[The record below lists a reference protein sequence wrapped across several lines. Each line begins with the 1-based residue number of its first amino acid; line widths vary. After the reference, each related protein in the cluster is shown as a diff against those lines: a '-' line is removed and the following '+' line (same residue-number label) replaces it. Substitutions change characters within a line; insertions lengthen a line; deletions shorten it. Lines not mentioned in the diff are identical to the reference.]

1 MADDVVVHEYG
12 DPGAPPMVLLHGLTE
27 AGTTWPDAVEH
38 WGAHWRMLAVDLRGH
53 GDSPRFTD
61 EELADTAAVV
71 LADVL
76 RVLDEVRR
84 PVALVGHSYGAL
96 FALRAALARPDLVRG
111 LVLED
116 PARPIDL
123 RPPPPEFFEHQER
136 FLDAMLDSRAGDPPD
151 PGGDDVERGRDPG
164 LGGVQATGRPP
175 ADPPPGTRAGP
186 LARPHRQRGRPDP
199 ARRAARRGR
208 RRADGQRR
216 GDDRPDPRRRS
227 LHPPRRPRGVL
238 RGRRPVPREPASLE
252 RPATPIRLRGRGAE
266 LAAIRR
272 RIGVVV
278 PTAGRPPG
286 LRSTR

>member
-1 MADDVVVHEYG
+1 MAGDVVVHEYG

-38 WGAHWRMLAVDLRGH
+38 WGAHWRMSAVDLRGH

-96 FALRAALARPDLVRG
+96 FALRAALARPDRVRG

-123 RPPPPEFFEHQER
+123 RPPPPEFFEHQDR
-136 FLDAMLDSRAGDPPD
+136 FLDAMLDPEPEIRRTRAETSWSEAEIHAWAACKPQVDRRLIHHLGLGPDRWRDLIGSVAVPTLLVVPRGEGAGVRTANTAVTIARIPGVGHCIRRDDPAAYFGVVD
-151 PGGDDVERGRDPG
+151 PFLAG
-164 LGGVQATGRPP
+164 LGG
-175 ADPPPGTRAGP
+175 
-186 LARPHRQRGRPDP
+186 
-199 ARRAARRGR
+199 
-208 RRADGQRR
+208 
-216 GDDRPDPRRRS
+216 
-227 LHPPRRPRGVL
+227 
-238 RGRRPVPREPASLE
+238 
-252 RPATPIRLRGRGAE
+252 
-266 LAAIRR
+266 
-272 RIGVVV
+272 
-278 PTAGRPPG
+278 
-286 LRSTR
+286 

>member
-1 MADDVVVHEYG
+1 MAGDVVVHEYG

-96 FALRAALARPDLVRG
+96 FALRAALARPDLR
-111 LVLED
+111 
-116 PARPIDL
+116 ARPGAGGPGPAD
-123 RPPPPEFFEHQER
+123 RPPTPAAGVLRAPGEVPRRH
-136 FLDAMLDSRAGDPPD
+136 AHPRAGDPPD

-175 ADPPPGTRAGP
+175 ADPPPGTRARP
-186 LARPHRQRGRPDP
+186 LARPHRRRGRPDP
-199 ARRAARRGR
+199 ARRAARRRR

-216 GDDRPDPRRRS
+216 GDDRADPRRRS

-238 RGRRPVPREPASLE
+238 RGRRPVPREPGRLSGE
-252 RPATPIRLRGRGAE
+252 PRRATAPGWRRWRRA
-266 LAAIRR
+266 RR
-272 RIGVVV
+272 R
-278 PTAGRPPG
+278 
-286 LRSTR
+286 